1 MSWGYWGIVTGL
13 VILAG
18 TLFIC
23 LELVNSSSK
32 KSPDASLRL
41 VDRPGETSKETP
53 TSSRLA
59 A

>member
-13 VILAG
+13 VILG

-32 KSPDASLRL
+32 KSPDGSLRL
-41 VDRPGETSKETP
+41 VDRPGGTSKETP